1 MSVHEYIKARNSALK
16 TMTAGLVFLLFL
28 PLGIPL
34 SLIIIPFIAGRNGAK
49 DLDSNWHLTY
59 ILTVGGGWALG
70 LVVILITL
78 LSIAL
83 GPALRINLVEILIF
97 ILLIVFTWGS
107 FTIGVKS
114 SNVSRTNKDRPYEEE
129 WEKEE
134 RIEQEPIKEEE
145 KPEIKDNQ
153 GDSNLRKMAI
163 TAEPKKPKKDKQTTK
178 NNNFI
183 PGKKK
188 RGKTRLKQK

>member
-1 MSVHEYIKARNSALK
+1 MSVHEYIKARNQALK
-16 TMTAGLVFLLFL
+16 TMTLGLFFLVFL

-59 ILTVGGGWALG
+59 ILTVGGGWSLG
-70 LVVILITL
+70 LVLSLIAL

-83 GPALRINLVEILIF
+83 GPALRINLVEIAIF
-97 ILLIVFTWGS
+97 ILLIIFTWGS

-114 SNVSRTNKDRPYEEE
+114 SNSPKTNYDRPYEDE

-134 RIEQEPIKEEE
+134 KIEQETIEQKQ
-145 KPEIKDNQ
+145 PEINKTKS
-153 GDSNLRKMAI
+153 DSDLRKMAI
-163 TAEPKKPKKDKQTTK
+163 TAEPNEIKTEKKQNKT
-178 NNNFI
+178 NNFI

-188 RGKTRLKQK
+188 RGKTRLKLK

>member
-1 MSVHEYIKARNSALK
+1 MSVHEYIKARNQALK
-16 TMTAGLVFLLFL
+16 TMTLGLIFLVFL

-49 DLDSNWHLTY
+49 DLDNNWHLTY
-59 ILTVGGGWALG
+59 ILTVGGGWSLG
-70 LVVILITL
+70 LVVTFIAF

-83 GPALRINLVEILIF
+83 GPALRINLVEIVIF

-114 SNVSRTNKDRPYEEE
+114 SKPYKTNNDRPYEDE

-134 RIEQEPIKEEE
+134 KMEQEKVE
-145 KPEIKDNQ
+145 KQLPEIKGNQ
-153 GDSNLRKMAI
+153 GDSELRKMAI
-163 TAEPKKPKKDKQTTK
+163 TAEPNEARTEKKQTK

-188 RGKTRLKQK
+188 RGKTRLKLK

>member
-1 MSVHEYIKARNSALK
+1 MSVHEYIKARNQALK
-16 TMTAGLVFLLFL
+16 TMTLGLIFLVFL

-49 DLDSNWHLTY
+49 DLDNNWHLTY
-59 ILTVGGGWALG
+59 ILTVGGGWSLG
-70 LVVILITL
+70 LVVTFIAL

-83 GPALRINLVEILIF
+83 GPALRINLVEIVIF

-114 SNVSRTNKDRPYEEE
+114 SNPYKTNNDRPYEDE

-134 RIEQEPIKEEE
+134 KMEQEKIE
-145 KPEIKDNQ
+145 
-153 GDSNLRKMAI
+153 
-163 TAEPKKPKKDKQTTK
+163 
-178 NNNFI
+178 
-183 PGKKK
+183 
-188 RGKTRLKQK
+188 KTRLRLKRIRTTPNLGKWPLLLNLMKQELKKNRLKIIILFLERKSAEKHVSN

>member
-1 MSVHEYIKARNSALK
+1 MSVHEYIKARNQALK
-16 TMTAGLVFLLFL
+16 TMTLGLFFLVFL

-59 ILTVGGGWALG
+59 ILTVGGGWSLG
-70 LVVILITL
+70 LVLSLIAL

-83 GPALRINLVEILIF
+83 GPALRINLVEIAIF
-97 ILLIVFTWGS
+97 ILLIIFTWGS

-114 SNVSRTNKDRPYEEE
+114 SNSPKTNYDRPYEDE

-134 RIEQEPIKEEE
+134 KIEQRAIEQKQ
-145 KPEIKDNQ
+145 PEINENK
-153 GDSNLRKMAI
+153 GDSELRKMAI
-163 TAEPKKPKKDKQTTK
+163 PAEPNEIKTEKKLNN

-188 RGKTRLKQK
+188 RGKTRLKLK

>member
-1 MSVHEYIKARNSALK
+1 MSVHEYIKARNQALK
-16 TMTAGLVFLLFL
+16 TMTLGLFFLVFL

-59 ILTVGGGWALG
+59 ILTVGGGWSLG
-70 LVVILITL
+70 LVLSLIAL

-83 GPALRINLVEILIF
+83 GPALRINLVEITIF
-97 ILLIVFTWGS
+97 ILLIIFTWSS

-114 SNVSRTNKDRPYEEE
+114 SNSPKTNHDRPYEEE

-134 RIEQEPIKEEE
+134 KIEQKTIEQKQ
-145 KPEIKDNQ
+145 PEINENK
-153 GDSNLRKMAI
+153 GDSELRKMAI
-163 TAEPKKPKKDKQTTK
+163 PAEPNEIKTGKKLNKT
-178 NNNFI
+178 NNFI

-188 RGKTRLKQK
+188 RGKTRLKPK

>member
-1 MSVHEYIKARNSALK
+1 MSVHEYIKARNQALK
-16 TMTAGLVFLLFL
+16 TMTLGLIFLVFL

-49 DLDSNWHLTY
+49 DLDNNWHLTY
-59 ILTVGGGWALG
+59 ILTVGGGWSLG
-70 LVVILITL
+70 LVVTFIAF

-83 GPALRINLVEILIF
+83 GPALRINLVEIVIF

-114 SNVSRTNKDRPYEEE
+114 SKPYKTNNDRPYEDE

-134 RIEQEPIKEEE
+134 KMEQEKVEKER
-145 KPEIKDNQ
+145 PEIKENQ
-153 GDSNLRKMAI
+153 GDSELRKMAI
-163 TAEPKKPKKDKQTTK
+163 IAEPNEARTEKIQTK

-188 RGKTRLKQK
+188 RGKTRLKLK

>member
-1 MSVHEYIKARNSALK
+1 MSVHEYIKARNQALK
-16 TMTAGLVFLLFL
+16 TMTLGLFFLVFL

-59 ILTVGGGWALG
+59 ILTVGGGWSLG
-70 LVVILITL
+70 LVVSLIAL

-83 GPALRINLVEILIF
+83 GPALRINLVEIAIF
-97 ILLIVFTWGS
+97 ILLIIFTWGS

-114 SNVSRTNKDRPYEEE
+114 SNSPKTNYDRPYEDE

-134 RIEQEPIKEEE
+134 KIEQETIEQKQ
-145 KPEIKDNQ
+145 PEINKTKS
-153 GDSNLRKMAI
+153 DSDLRKMAI
-163 TAEPKKPKKDKQTTK
+163 TAEPNEIKTEKKQNKT
-178 NNNFI
+178 NNFI

-188 RGKTRLKQK
+188 RGKTRLKLK

>member
-16 TMTAGLVFLLFL
+16 TMTAGLIFLLFL

-49 DLDSNWHLTY
+49 HLDSNWHLTY

-70 LVVILITL
+70 LVVSLLTL

-97 ILLIVFTWGS
+97 ILLFIFTWGS

-114 SNVSRTNKDRPYEEE
+114 SNASKTTNDRPYEDE
-129 WEKEE
+129 WEKEDNMDKE
-134 RIEQEPIKEEE
+134 IIKEE
-145 KPEIKDNQ
+145 KPEIKDNK

-163 TAEPKKPKKDKQTTK
+163 TAEPKLPKESTK
-178 NNNFI
+178 STKKNNFI

-188 RGKTRLKQK
+188 RGKTRLKLK